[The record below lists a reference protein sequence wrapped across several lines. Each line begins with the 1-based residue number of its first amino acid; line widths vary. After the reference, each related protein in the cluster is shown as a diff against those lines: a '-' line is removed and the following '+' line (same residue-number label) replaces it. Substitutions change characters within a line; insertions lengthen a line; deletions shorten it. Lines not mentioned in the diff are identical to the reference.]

1 MELFTGQREYN
12 MPDFS
17 GLQNFANQGTQQ
29 LPMYQD
35 LMNMLKGGYT
45 GGLPYKDQ
53 LVQTATGAINNQ
65 YNKASQNLSSNLSA
79 KGLGKSGI
87 AIQAQGQL
95 AGEQSGALN
104 TATANLNQ
112 EDIQYRNQ
120 AIMNLLGLNQSE
132 GGYENAQRQ
141 EQLKALST
149 IFGGQLEQEKIDDP
163 TQIWE
168 SLLGNV
174 GKFGG
179 ELALKHL

>member
-1 MELFTGQREYN
+1 MA
-12 MPDFS
+12 DFS

-29 LPMYQD
+29 LPMYTQ

-53 LVQTATGAINNQ
+53 LAQTATGAINTQ
-65 YNKASQNLSSNLSA
+65 YNKASTNLSENMSA

-87 AIQAQGQL
+87 GIAAQNNL

-104 TATANLNQ
+104 QATAGINQ
-112 EDIQYRNQ
+112 QDIQYRNS
-120 AIMNLLGLNQSE
+120 AIMNLLGLNAQE
-132 GGYENAQRQ
+132 GGYENAQKQ

-149 IFGGQLEQEKIDDP
+149 ILGGQLEQDKMNDP
-163 TQIWE
+163 NQIWE
-168 SLLGNV
+168 NLLGSV